1 MSGKNHYAWT
11 GDKASYSALHMW
23 LHLHLG
29 SAKKCETC
37 GLKQRKNGKKSYFH
51 WANISHTY
59 KRDLKDWKQL
69 CVKCHYKYDYYEG
82 RMAKRWKPVRQL
94 YRGKIIAKF
103 RSIKEAAEKT
113 GFERSRISEVCNGRR
128 KMYSN
133 CSFEFIKTNA

>member
-1 MSGKNHYAWT
+1 MPNKGWFRKGHQTNNGRKWTEEHKEKMSGKNHYAWT

-69 CVKCHYKYDYYEG
+69 CVKCHT
-82 RMAKRWKPVRQL
+82 
-94 YRGKIIAKF
+94 
-103 RSIKEAAEKT
+103 S
-113 GFERSRISEVCNGRR
+113 
-128 KMYSN
+128 
-133 CSFEFIKTNA
+133 TN